1 MCRQATEAPGA
12 SPGIELSTT
21 PIPTSPMRPPS
32 VFVGYT
38 SLVSFK
44 TRFELPMSS
53 STESA
58 SARVRPEIAAIAGY
72 VPGEQPQGGDWTKLN
87 TNENPYPPSPA
98 VAEAI
103 ATACT
108 ARTLAKYPDP
118 LASRFRQAAAD
129 ALGVD
134 PEMILCGNGSDDLL
148 TILVRAYVGAGEAL
162 RVPTPSY
169 ILYRTLA
176 EIQGAVCDEVAFKAD
191 WSLPVAFAAAETA
204 AGQPVRLAIVPN
216 PNSPS
221 GTLLPPEHLLELAEQ
236 LPCPL
241 VVDEAYGDFGE
252 TNCLDLV
259 RQSERVIVT
268 RSLSKSYALAG
279 IRFGFAVAH
288 PTVIDQLRKVKD
300 SYNCDAIAIA
310 AATAAIADQTW
321 LAANQAAIRATRS
334 RLAGELRRLGFTV
347 VDSQANFVWCTH
359 PEKSHR
365 DLYEALKAQQI
376 LIRFMVYAG
385 WGDGLRITVGT
396 DAEIDTFLAALEG
409 LLASGT

>member
-1 MCRQATEAPGA
+1 MP
-12 SPGIELSTT
+12 
-21 PIPTSPMRPPS
+21 
-32 VFVGYT
+32 
-38 SLVSFK
+38 
-44 TRFELPMSS
+44 S

-58 SARVRPEIAAIAGY
+58 AARVRPEIAAIAGY
-72 VPGEQPQGGDWTKLN
+72 VPGEQPQGGVWTKLN
-87 TNENPYPPSPA
+87 TNENPYAPSPK

-103 ATACT
+103 AAACT
-108 ARTLAKYPDP
+108 ERMLAKYPDP
-118 LASRFRQAAAD
+118 LASRFRETAAEV
-129 ALGVD
+129 LGVT

-176 EIQGAVCDEVAFKAD
+176 EIQGATCDEVAFNAD
-191 WSLPVAFAAAETA
+191 WSLPDTFAAAETA
-204 AGQPVRLAIVPN
+204 DGKPVRLAIVPN

-221 GTLLPPEHLLELAEQ
+221 GTLLPPERLLELAEQ

-259 RQSERVIVT
+259 RQSDRVIVT

-279 IRFGFAVAH
+279 IRFGFAVAQ
-288 PTVIDQLRKVKD
+288 PGVIEQLRKVKD

-310 AATAAIADQTW
+310 AATAAIADQAW

-334 RLAGELRRLGFTV
+334 RLATVLKQLGFAV
-347 VDSQANFVWCTH
+347 IESQANFVWCTH
-359 PEKSHR
+359 PSQSHR
-365 DLYEALKAQQI
+365 ELYEALKARQI
-376 LIRFMVYAG
+376 LVRFMQYAG

-396 DAEIDTFLAALEG
+396 DAEIDT
-409 LLASGT
+409 LLAVLPELLR